1 MKKQERLANKK
12 RKTAALAN
20 IIEINDND
28 KKSKKSQQS
37 AESDSSTSVEKII
50 SITETVSWKNFSIH
64 QVFKAF
70 GF

>member
-20 IIEINDND
+20 IIEINEKD

-37 AESDSSTSVEKII
+37 AESDSSNSGEKII
-50 SITETVSWKNFSIH
+50 SNTDTVSWENFMI
-64 QVFKAF
+64 
-70 GF
+70 